1 MYRYLYS
8 KLVYPLYHLLTG
20 SGAVSAVR
28 ELESHDRLSTSELK
42 DLEKTKL
49 QCLLSH
55 AGEHVPYY
63 KNVIENSGL
72 DIESLAEPAQ
82 FRKLPVLSKATIR
95 EQGERLHSTM
105 LDGNRLDPNSTSG
118 STGSPMK
125 FFTDLRSKA
134 YRKATV
140 FRNRRWLGIEIGEQV
155 VHIWGSQIDQ
165 ERAEAL
171 RGRIHAGIT
180 RETFLSAYE
189 IGDAEFLKYAEVLK
203 RSGAGLLIGYP
214 SVLSEFARFCSSRSI
229 RFAKLRAVIVSAEAL
244 HKHHRQVIEE
254 NLGIELFNRY
264 GCREVGDIAHEVPG
278 QAGLVVN
285 SDRVLVE
292 IVDERGEPCAAGVQ
306 GRILVTDLDNYG
318 MPLIRYDIGDSGA
331 WAPSGDGLARLPYP
345 ILESVEGRSLD
356 IVSSPAGARVGGTFW
371 TILLRK
377 RPGFANF
384 QVVQE
389 KPDGVKIRYVRDKE
403 IATIDLAYFS
413 KKIEEQFGAGFASTF
428 TEVDRIEPEANGKFR
443 LVISRLERD
452 ANPSSN
458 TECVSQ

>member
-8 KLVYPLYHLLTG
+8 KLVYPLYHRVTG

-28 ELESHDRLSTSELK
+28 ELEAHDHLSTKELR

-49 QCLLSH
+49 RCLLSH
-55 AGEHVPYY
+55 AGKHVPYY
-63 KNVIENSGL
+63 KDVIEKSGL
-72 DIESLAEPAQ
+72 NIESLAEPAG
-82 FRKLPVLSKATIR
+82 FSALPELSKATIR
-95 EQGERLHSTM
+95 QQGERLHSTM

-118 STGSPMK
+118 STGSPME

-140 FRNRRWLGIEIGEQV
+140 FRNRRWLGIKIGEPV
-155 VHIWGSQIDQ
+155 VHIWGSPIDQ
-165 ERAEAL
+165 ERAEAF

-203 RSGAGLLIGYP
+203 RSGASLLIGYP
-214 SVLSEFARFCSSRSI
+214 SVLSEFARFCDSRSI
-229 RFAKLRAVIVSAEAL
+229 RFPKLRAVIVSAEAL
-244 HKHHRQVIEE
+244 YKHHRQVIEE
-254 NLGIELFNRY
+254 KLDTRLFNRY
-264 GCREVGDIAHEVPG
+264 GCREVGDIAHEIPG

-292 IVDERGEPCAAGVQ
+292 IVDERGEPCAVGNQ

-318 MPLIRYDIGDSGA
+318 MPLIRYDIGDSA
-331 WAPSGDGLARLPYP
+331 SWAPSGEGRGRLPYP
-345 ILESVEGRSLD
+345 VLESVEGRSLD
-356 IVSSPAGARVGGTFW
+356 IVSSPGGARVGGTFW

-384 QVVQE
+384 QVIQE
-389 KPDGVKIRYVRDKE
+389 KPDGVQIRYVRDSDTAE
-403 IATIDLAYFS
+403 IDFAYFS
-413 KKIEEQFGAGFASTF
+413 SRIAEHFGVGFRCTF

-443 LVISRLERD
+443 LVISRLKQD
-452 ANPSSN
+452 ASPIAE
-458 TECVSQ
+458 TGRATG